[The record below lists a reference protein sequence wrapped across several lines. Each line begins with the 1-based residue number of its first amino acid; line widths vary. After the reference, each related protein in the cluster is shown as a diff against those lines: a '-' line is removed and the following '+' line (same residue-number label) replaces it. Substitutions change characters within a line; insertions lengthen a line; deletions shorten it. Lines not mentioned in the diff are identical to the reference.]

1 MGQAAMFG
9 NNQRA
14 DNGPANHHR
23 FGPAMTRL
31 GMIAAFFLSC
41 LRSFRNFLRIP
52 RMHSA
57 FVF

>member
-1 MGQAAMFG
+1 MGHAAMHE
-9 NNQRA
+9 NDLRA
-14 DNGPANHHR
+14 DNGSANSHR
-23 FGPAMTRL
+23 SGLATTRL

>member
-1 MGQAAMFG
+1 MGRAAMYG
-9 NNQRA
+9 DDLRA
-14 DNGPANHHR
+14 DNGPATSRR
-23 FGPAMTRL
+23 FRPAMTQL

-52 RMHSA
+52 RMHRA